1 MSNQTSNNEKD
12 RSIHEALVKHLGD
25 PSSCRCGNTCG
36 CLPLKRALSNLGRE
50 VFLEKAIAG
59 KLPIEV
65 QELYDK
71 KFLAMA
77 KKPNP

>member
-1 MSNQTSNNEKD
+1 MSNQANNEKD
-12 RSIHEALVKHLGD
+12 RSIHEALVKQLGD

-36 CLPLKRALSNLGRE
+36 CFILKQTLSNLGE
-50 VFLEKAIAG
+50 KAFLEKAIAG
-59 KLPIEV
+59 KLPIIV

-77 KKPNP
+77 KKANP